1 MRKKLRGEF
10 MKYIIILGDG
20 MADRPIAKLGNK
32 TPLMAADVSY
42 MDKLAEMGKTGMF
55 QSVPLD
61 MPPGSEVANLA
72 VLGYD
77 VHKVYQGRGV
87 LEGASMGVNIEEGD
101 LAMRCNLLCIE
112 DGNIKNHSA
121 GHISTEE
128 SHVLVDFLNEKL
140 ATDKIRFY
148 PGISFRHLLVVKGGN
163 NDLKF
168 TPPHDVPGTAFK
180 DVMIEATSEKGKNT
194 TDLLNDLILE
204 SQKLLKEH
212 PINIKRMS
220 GGKDPANSVWFWSSG
235 YKPQMNTLKDRFGIS
250 GAVISAVDIIKGLG
264 VFAGMDV
271 IEVEGATGLTDTNYE
286 GKAEAAV
293 NALTDH
299 DLVYLHVEATDEA
312 GHAGDAELKIK
323 ALEYLDK
330 RVVKYII
337 EETVKLDEPVSIAL
351 LPDHATPCEV
361 RTHTHDAIPFVIY
374 NPIEQP
380 DSVKKYDE
388 ESCQEGGFG
397 TIKEDE
403 FIRILLGNL

>member
-1 MRKKLRGEF
+1 

-32 TPLMAADVSY
+32 TPLMAADIPNI
-42 MDKLAEMGKTGMF
+42 DKLAKMGKTGMF

-77 VHKVYQGRGV
+77 VYKVYQGRGV

-112 DGNIKNHSA
+112 DEKIKNHSA
-121 GHISTEE
+121 GHISSEE
-128 SHVLVDFLNEKL
+128 SHVLIDFLNEKL
-140 ATDKIRFY
+140 ATDKIRFH

-168 TPPHDVPGTAFK
+168 TPPHDVPGTPFK
-180 DVMIEATSEKGKNT
+180 DVMIEATSEKGKKT
-194 TDLLNDLILE
+194 ADLLNDLILR
-204 SQKLLKEH
+204 SQKLLNDH
-212 PINIKRMS
+212 PINKKRIAE
-220 GGKDPANSVWFWSSG
+220 GKDPANSVWFWSSG
-235 YKPQMNTLKDRFGIS
+235 YKPQMKTLNEKYGIT
-250 GAVISAVDIIKGLG
+250 GAAISAVDIIKGLG

-293 NALTDH
+293 NALRNH
-299 DLVYLHVEATDEA
+299 DFVYLHVEATDEA
-312 GHAGDAELKIK
+312 GHAGDEDLKIK

-330 RVVKYII
+330 RVVKYVM
-337 EETVKLDEPVSIAL
+337 EETAKMTEDVTIAI
-351 LPDHATPCEV
+351 LPDHATPCEI
-361 RTHTHDAIPFVIY
+361 RTHTHDAIPFIIY
-374 NPIEQP
+374 NPKYNA
-380 DSVKKYDE
+380 DSVQKYDE
-388 ESCQEGGFG
+388 ESCKNGAFG
-397 TIKEDE
+397 LLKQDE
-403 FIRILLGNL
+403 FFRTFLEK